1 MKTVKAQVEI
11 TYNVPDYLVGENL
24 WNSSLFLVERI
35 SNQGFQIISKKV
47 VAMDIMPEE
56 KETVFQDAID
66 TFGEEYQI
74 RKSIEELLEL
84 ATALSHYC
92 DEHRD
97 ENKNPLFQEDIGRM
111 IASELADV
119 MVITEELKILF
130 KDQDIEGEYNRKIAR
145 LRERI
150 KKRWDND

>member
-1 MKTVKAQVEI
+1 MIVTAQVEI
-11 TYNVPDYLVGENL
+11 TYEVPDNL
-24 WNSSLFLVERI
+24 SGNILWESGLEFIDN
-35 SNQGFQIISKKV
+35 GFFKTKTKKV
-47 VAMDIMPEE
+47 IAVDLMPEE

-74 RKSIEELLEL
+74 RKAIEELLEL

-111 IASELADV
+111 VASELADV

-130 KDQDIEGEYNRKIAR
+130 NDQDIEGEYNRKIAR

-150 KKRWDND
+150 KKRFDND

>member
-1 MKTVKAQVEI
+1 MIVTAQVEI
-11 TYNVPDYLVGENL
+11 TYEVPDNLQRENL
-24 WNSSLFLVERI
+24 WKSGLVFIDNEFYKTI
-35 SNQGFQIISKKV
+35 TKKV
-47 VAMDIMPEE
+47 IALDIMPEE

-84 ATALSHYC
+84 A
-92 DEHRD
+92 
-97 ENKNPLFQEDIGRM
+97 
-111 IASELADV
+111 
-119 MVITEELKILF
+119 
-130 KDQDIEGEYNRKIAR
+130 GEYNKKIAR

>member
-1 MKTVKAQVEI
+1 MKTVKSQVEI
-11 TYNVPDYLVGENL
+11 TYKVPDDLVGEKL
-24 WNSSLFLVERI
+24 WDSSLFLVGV
-35 SNQGFQIISKKV
+35 SNHGFQTTSKKV
-47 VAMDIMPEE
+47 IAMDSMPEE

-74 RKSIEELLEL
+74 RKAIEELLEL

-111 IASELADV
+111 VASELADV

-130 KDQDIEGEYNRKIAR
+130 NDQDIEGEYNRKIAR
-145 LRERI
+145 LREWI

>member
-1 MKTVKAQVEI
+1 MKIVKAQVEI
-11 TYNVPDYLVGENL
+11 TYKVPDDLVGENL
-24 WNSSLFLVERI
+24 WNSSLFLVGQ
-35 SNQGFQIISKKV
+35 SNHGFQTISKKV
-47 VAMDIMPEE
+47 IAMDIMPEE
-56 KETVFQDAID
+56 KETIFQDAID

-74 RKSIEELLEL
+74 RKAIEELLEL

-111 IASELADV
+111 VASELADV

-130 KDQDIEGEYNRKIAR
+130 NDQDIEGEYNRKIAR

-150 KKRWDND
+150 KRKWDND